1 MCPAQSRQSPAPCEP
16 TCGPRDTGDEA
27 ATTALLLVAV
37 GDVGL
42 VPTSG
47 PLTGL
52 EMEMARTPCCC
63 CCCPASAQMQL
74 LSTQLDK
81 MGHRL
86 SGGDR
91 WGEEW
96 SKMNQGRVMI
106 GMYFLLFV
114 SYLITKN
121 NLLKRYVSK
130 YIYALQRY
138 NIISLRM
145 NIEYPH
151 NIHCNCR
158 PIDILFVIL
167 LSTCFGEVADV
178 ATWRYCNNVKSKS
191 FNQKLDNITCNTVTV
206 RYYGMGKGTCT
217 YP

>member
-1 MCPAQSRQSPAPCEP
+1 M
-16 TCGPRDTGDEA
+16 
-27 ATTALLLVAV
+27 LLL
-37 GDVGL
+37 L
-42 VPTSG
+42 LPSLG
-47 PLTGL
+47 PDAAL
-52 EMEMARTPCCC
+52 P
-63 CCCPASAQMQL
+63 
-74 LSTQLDK
+74 STQLDK

>member
-1 MCPAQSRQSPAPCEP
+1 
-16 TCGPRDTGDEA
+16 
-27 ATTALLLVAV
+27 
-37 GDVGL
+37 
-42 VPTSG
+42 
-47 PLTGL
+47 
-52 EMEMARTPCCC
+52 MARTPCCC

-74 LSTQLDK
+74 SPPLNWIKWVTGCQAGTD
-81 MGHRL
+81 G
-86 SGGDR
+86 
-91 WGEEW
+91 GEEW
-96 SKMNQGRVMI
+96 SKMNQGRVMR

-151 NIHCNCR
+151 NIHHCNCR
-158 PIDILFVIL
+158 AIDILFVIL

-206 RYYGMGKGTCT
+206 RYYGMGKGTWAMGIYF